1 MRSSAA
7 SDIIGSILSSQEEC
21 DELVLGACPKIR
33 KIGPTSGPGPGG
45 RPEHVEGDDF
55 RASIGGIQGRSK
67 AA

>member
-1 MRSSAA
+1 MFEQVVRSMKLLNEQLDA
-7 SDIIGSILSSQEEC
+7 SMQSR
-21 DELVLGACPKIR
+21 ACPKIR

-45 RPEHVEGDDF
+45 RPENVEGDDF

>member
-1 MRSSAA
+1 MCAKNITAGSAA
-7 SDIIGSILSSQEEC
+7 SGDRHRDFARVSR
-21 DELVLGACPKIR
+21 ACPKIR

-45 RPEHVEGDDF
+45 RPENVEGDDF

>member
-1 MRSSAA
+1 MS
-7 SDIIGSILSSQEEC
+7 GSPPSGISR
-21 DELVLGACPKIR
+21 ACPKIR

-45 RPEHVEGDDF
+45 RPENVEGDDF

>member
-1 MRSSAA
+1 MVATLLRSCEFPDGVS
-7 SDIIGSILSSQEEC
+7 GSL
-21 DELVLGACPKIR
+21 DRACPKIR

-45 RPEHVEGDDF
+45 RPENVEGDDF